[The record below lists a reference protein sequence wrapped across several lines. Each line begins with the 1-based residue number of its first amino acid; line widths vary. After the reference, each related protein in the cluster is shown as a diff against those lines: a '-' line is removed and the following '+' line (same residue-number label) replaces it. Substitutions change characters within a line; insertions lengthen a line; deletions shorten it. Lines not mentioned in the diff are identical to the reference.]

1 MVDVVVDLLNTHL
14 WEPQIFNK
22 LPSAL
27 NSPYI
32 RDFWCVWFLVS
43 IGGGIM
49 YLTFSTLSYQFIFD
63 KSQEKHNLFLKN
75 QKRREVAL
83 CMWSIP
89 LMGIATTPIMM
100 LELYGYSKI
109 HSGLPSGGIPHLIF
123 EIITFVLFTDCL
135 IYWIHRGLH
144 HRWVY
149 AYIHK
154 PHHLW
159 KVPTPY
165 ASHAFHPIDG
175 YMQALPYHL
184 YVFMFPLNNWV
195 YLALF
200 IFVNFWTISIHDG
213 DYRLPALFNTI
224 VNGAAHHTE
233 HHLKFTCNY
242 GQFFTLW
249 DKIGGSYIPPAE
261 EEANHKEVKEVEII
275 QLKNIEEPISQVK
288 KEEVPRRHKEE

>member
-1 MVDVVVDLLNTHL
+1 MVDVIVKALDAYV
-14 WEPQIFNK
+14 WEPYIYNK
-22 LPSAL
+22 LPSL
-27 NSPYI
+27 LSPHPLL
-32 RDFWCVWFLVS
+32 RDFWGIWFLVAV
-43 IGGGIM
+43 GGGIM
-49 YLTFSTLSYQFIFD
+49 YLLFSSLSYFLLYD
-63 KSQEKHNLFLKN
+63 KSQEKHHLFLKN
-75 QKRREVAL
+75 QKRREMAL
-83 CMWSIP
+83 CAWSIP
-89 LMGIATTPIMM
+89 LMGIITTPIMM
-100 LELYGYSKI
+100 LEIHGYSKI
-109 HSGLPSGGIPHLIF
+109 HSGLPSGGVPHLIF
-123 EIITFVLFTDCL
+123 EIITFILFTDCL

-144 HRWVY
+144 HKWVY

-175 YMQALPYHL
+175 YMQAFPYHL

-200 IFVNFWTISIHDG
+200 LFVNFWTISIHDG
-213 DYRLPALFNTI
+213 DYRLPSSLNLV

-249 DKIGGSYIPPAE
+249 DKIGRSYVPPADE
-261 EEANHKEVKEVEII
+261 EQQNKEVVAEVEK
-275 QLKNIEEPISQVK
+275 QMKIEPVK
-288 KEEVPRRHKEE
+288 ETKPVVLRPKEE